1 MNIKPPHKVKSSSSL
16 HRFLKTNP
24 QKPAAQ
30 DHGREA
36 AECMSPSRLQLPATL
51 WMSDVHR
58 VLGSVALSPWRL
70 SFSCGLG
77 PSRAWAPSSPPPPV
91 RAMAVLARAPRV
103 LQICPRRHGLGS
115 VALAPAARRAHAAP
129 GPLVPLSGGP
139 GCPCAPLHTT
149 LKADEGTGVGI

>member
-36 AECMSPSRLQLPATL
+36 AESMSPSRLRLPVTL
-51 WMSDVHR
+51 RMSDVHR

-70 SFSCGLG
+70 SVRLLLRTRPLPCLG
-77 PSRAWAPSSPPPPV
+77 PLFSS
-91 RAMAVLARAPRV
+91 
-103 LQICPRRHGLGS
+103 
-115 VALAPAARRAHAAP
+115 AARPRH
-129 GPLVPLSGGP
+129 
-139 GCPCAPLHTT
+139 GCPCQSTPRPPDLPEAARPRVCRSRSSCTPGSHCSGAAGSSLRRSRVSVCSPPHHTQS
-149 LKADEGTGVGI
+149 G